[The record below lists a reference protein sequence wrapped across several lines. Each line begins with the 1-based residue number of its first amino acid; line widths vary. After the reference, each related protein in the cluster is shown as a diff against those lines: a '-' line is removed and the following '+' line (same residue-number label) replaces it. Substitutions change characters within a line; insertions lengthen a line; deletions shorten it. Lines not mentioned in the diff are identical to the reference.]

1 MPHRNPLTGRMPCWT
16 LPGVFPARPT
26 RGETRL
32 VAFARRFEV
41 RALSQ
46 RVTALGLEEVLDVSE
61 PLAPASPKPVG
72 RTSPWRRGLPGWAGL
87 ILCARSPLTH
97 THGAASAKGAL
108 RRPCKGSKTAQT
120 KCVRILARAIWSLIN
135 QKKMSETT
143 ETNRSSFC
151 LGTSF
156 HFPLWPRTGVGG
168 AKARLPRG
176 SQTPAVRAISGLQ
189 AWYFAVNWPDH
200 DLLLV

>member
-1 MPHRNPLTGRMPCWT
+1 MRGVSRSGLSLRKSQPWGWKRFWTSVNPSLQPPPNQWG
-16 LPGVFPARPT
+16 ARPP
-26 RGETRL
+26 GD
-32 VAFARRFEV
+32 VV
-41 RALSQ
+41 SQ
-46 RVTALGLEEVLDVSE
+46 AGL
-61 PLAPASPKPVG
+61 
-72 RTSPWRRGLPGWAGL
+72 GL

-97 THGAASAKGAL
+97 TRGAASAKGAL
-108 RRPCKGSKTAQT
+108 RRPHKGSKTSQT

-151 LGTSF
+151 LDTSF
-156 HFPLWPRTGVGG
+156 HFPLWPHTGVGG
-168 AKARLPRG
+168 TKARLPRG